1 MKFKH
6 LFGPVMSR
14 RLGVS
19 LGVDVVPYKYCPL
32 NCVYCEVQSTTHLS
46 CKREEFFRTEE
57 IIAELDNFL
66 AKSPHL
72 DYITFSG
79 AGEPTLNCGLGKI
92 VRHIKHNYPNYKLA
106 LLTNGVLL
114 GDAQVRSEVL
124 ACDIV
129 LPSLDSATQEGYER
143 VNRPCTGLQ
152 VTELI
157 SGLVQFRKEYT
168 GKIWLEVFFIPG
180 VNDNE
185 IELYALANAIEE
197 IKPDLVQ
204 LNSLDRPGAEDW
216 VTAMSAEELSK
227 IRKYFSQRLSM
238 PVEVIAKVKY
248 NASANQMDEEI
259 TQLLQ
264 NTIMRRPSTAED
276 LSAMLDIHI
285 NEIGKVL
292 RQLLLENKV
301 TATREERGVFYTWIQ
316 K

>member
-46 CKREEFFRTEE
+46 CKREDFFGTEE
-57 IIAELDNFL
+57 IIAELDAFL
-66 AKSPHL
+66 TNAPHL

-79 AGEPTLNCGLGKI
+79 AGEPTLNSGLGKI
-92 VRHIKHNYPNYKLA
+92 VQHIKQNYPSYKLA

-114 GDAQVRSEVL
+114 GDAQVRSEIL
-124 ACDIV
+124 ACDMV
-129 LPSLDSATQEGYER
+129 LPSLDSASQEGYER
-143 VNRPCTGLQ
+143 VNRPCSGLL
-152 VTELI
+152 VAELI
-157 SGLVQFRKEYT
+157 SGLIKFREEYS

-185 IELYALANAIEE
+185 NELNALVNAIED

-204 LNSLDRPGAEDW
+204 LNSLDRPGAENW
-216 VTAMSAEELSK
+216 VTAMSSVALAN
-227 IRKYFSQRLSM
+227 IRKYFSNRLSM

-248 NASANQMDEEI
+248 SSSASQMDEELI
-259 TQLLQ
+259 QLLH
-264 NTIMRRPSTAED
+264 NTLMRRPSTAED

-301 TATREERGVFYTWIQ
+301 IATREERGVFYSWIR
-316 K
+316 